1 MILEAA
7 LFGQDAHGEACN
19 DHREHNGGSDGK
31 FVVTLLQKDS
41 KHNDHAQNRQ
51 QNE

>member
-31 FVVTLLQKDS
+31 AGGT
-41 KHNDHAQNRQ
+41 AGGAG
-51 QNE
+51 